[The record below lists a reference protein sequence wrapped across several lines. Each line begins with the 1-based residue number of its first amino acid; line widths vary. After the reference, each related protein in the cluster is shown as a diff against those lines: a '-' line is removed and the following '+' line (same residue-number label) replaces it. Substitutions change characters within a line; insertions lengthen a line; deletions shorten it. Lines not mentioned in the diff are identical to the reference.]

1 MRRASRVLVNQ
12 SLRDKML
19 LYAKSTTC
27 DVHEFII
34 LKIDMSSAVLDMFV
48 F

>member
-19 LYAKSTTC
+19 LYAKSTC
-27 DVHEFII
+27 DVHEFVI

>member
-19 LYAKSTTC
+19 LYAKNTTLHV
-27 DVHEFII
+27 DKLII
-34 LKIDMSSAVLDMFV
+34 LKIDMPSVVLDMFV